1 LTPTTLTSRPTV
13 PRRDPG
19 PARPTGLARGR
30 LVLLLGGGLGLLVG
44 LWTGLSRVDAMHSG
58 GPVAHHGIVMV
69 LGFLGTLIGL
79 ERAVAVGRRWAYLA
93 PALSGA
99 AVVWLLV
106 GGPPLGAGL
115 AFTAAGAIVTAVY
128 AITLRHQPEPFMFLM
143 AAGGLAWLVA
153 AGTWT
158 LGVSVVRATPLLAAF
173 LVLTIVGERL
183 ELSRLRFPT
192 RASTRRLLA
201 AAAVFGSGSLVAL
214 VDHRAGLVIGGIG
227 LVAQTGWLVRN
238 DIARVTIRRPGLPRF
253 AAVCM
258 LAGYLWLGVSGLL
271 WIALGLRIGGPLM
284 HDAAL
289 HSLFLGFVISMVMGH
304 APIILPAV
312 LRVPLPYRPS
322 AWIPLVLLH
331 TSVAWRIATDLAGS
345 SWGRG
350 MSVHGNTTAL
360 LLFVAIAVVTVRRA
374 RAAERRGAAP
384 ATPTSSRTTTRTTTP
399 PSAPAGGHDRGVPTW
414 ND

>member
-1 LTPTTLTSRPTV
+1 MSPATLAS
-13 PRRDPG
+13 G
-19 PARPTGLARGR
+19 PAASAPRAAQRPTGLARGR

-58 GPVAHHGIVMV
+58 GPVAHHGVVMV

-79 ERAVAVGRRWAYLA
+79 ERAVAIGRRWAYLA

-99 AVVWLLV
+99 AVAWLLF
-106 GGPPLGAGL
+106 GGAPLGAGL
-115 AFTAAGAIVTAVY
+115 AFTTAGGIVTAVY
-128 AITLRHQPEPFMFLM
+128 AITLRHQPEPFMVLM
-143 AAGGLAWLVA
+143 AAGGVAWLVA
-153 AGTWT
+153 AGAWT
-158 LGVSVVRATPLLAAF
+158 LGVSAVQATPLLAAF

-201 AAAVFGSGSLVAL
+201 AAAVFGAGSLLAL
-214 VDHRAGLVIGGIG
+214 VDYRAGLVVGGVG
-227 LVAQTGWLVRN
+227 LVAQTAWLVRN
-238 DIARVTIRRPGLPRF
+238 DIARVTVRRPGLPRF

-258 LAGYLWLGVSGLL
+258 LAGYAWLGVSGLL
-271 WIALGLRIGGPLM
+271 WIALGLRIGGPLI

-331 TSVAWRIATDLAGS
+331 TSVAWRVTTDLVGS
-345 SWGRG
+345 TWGRG
-350 MSVHGNTTAL
+350 LSVHGNTTAL
-360 LLFVAIAVVTVRRA
+360 LLFVAIAVATVRRA
-374 RAAERRGAAP
+374 RAAERRAA
-384 ATPTSSRTTTRTTTP
+384 AGDHTTT
-399 PSAPAGGHDRGVPTW
+399 S
-414 ND
+414 